1 MTNVC
6 PWLLDEDLDYAL
18 MKTFCS
24 VCWWFLSVDCG
35 VIGKLKKFKIQNNCQ
50 LFNNQKLKVKEF
62 QANKQKILFHSLL
75 HYTLAGSFIDWK
87 WSIGISYIQKN
98 KEYLSRAM
106 KCQQYWV
113 NTQSQRLGK
122 RERRLHHWNSDN
134 WNEQILI
141 Y

>member
-50 LFNNQKLKVKEF
+50 LFKNKKLKI
-62 QANKQKILFHSLL
+62 KQ
-75 HYTLAGSFIDWK
+75 T
-87 WSIGISYIQKN
+87 KN
-98 KEYLSRAM
+98 IERNLSTHAHIP
-106 KCQQYWV
+106 C
-113 NTQSQRLGK
+113 
-122 RERRLHHWNSDN
+122 NSKPRHTSTC
-134 WNEQILI
+134 
-141 Y
+141 